1 MGVYIEGLDMPT
13 SCGECHDSG
22 LWSVISYLCKGGC
35 FDDYSGCCAIGQAG
49 CPLVEVKTPHGR
61 LIDADIALKSEQPS
75 AVTDEQWSKTT
86 LARCIKNAPT
96 VIESEGND
104 ED

>member
-49 CPLVEVKTPHGR
+49 CPLVEVKAPHGD
-61 LIDADIALKSEQPS
+61 LIDRDVLIKKARVIHSYDGDGFEFECMGVLDGAL
-75 AVTDEQWSKTT
+75 DD
-86 LARCIKNAPT
+86 APT
-96 VIESEGND
+96 VIEA